1 MCQTLIFQFKELSVR
16 KGLKLDDDDDD
27 DGDLRESRTIE
38 Y

>member
-16 KGLKLDDDDDD
+16 KGLKLDDDDD
-27 DGDLRESRTIE
+27 GDLRESRTIE